1 MNRMIHESLYKENAR
16 LREQAQQAKN
26 FIESLSKEE
35 LPTTVKDKVMEFVT
49 RFKKEAVT

>member
-26 FIESLSKEE
+26 FIESLSNED
-35 LPTTVKDKVMEFVT
+35 LPTKVKDKVMEFVT